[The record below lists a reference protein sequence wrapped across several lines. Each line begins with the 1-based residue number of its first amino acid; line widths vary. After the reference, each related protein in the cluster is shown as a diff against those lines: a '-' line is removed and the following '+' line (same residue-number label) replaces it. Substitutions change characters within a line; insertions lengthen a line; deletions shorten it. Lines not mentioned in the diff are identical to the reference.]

1 MTRMMNVAL
10 MTMMMAL
17 VVACSTP
24 ADQKAGM
31 TNTPAGTS
39 TGTTAPASGSAAE
52 LTFKS
57 DPETPKTGENAFE
70 VTVMQD
76 GKPVSDAQVSVE
88 LQMPAMPQMNM
99 AEMKTKTDLSSAGDG
114 VYRGKGQVMMAGTW
128 NVTVMAMRN
137 GQDLATRKFT
147 VTAKAK

>member
-1 MTRMMNVAL
+1 
-10 MTMMMAL
+10 
-17 VVACSTP
+17 
-24 ADQKAGM
+24 
-31 TNTPAGTS
+31 
-39 TGTTAPASGSAAE
+39 
-52 LTFKS
+52 
-57 DPETPKTGENAFE
+57 
-70 VTVMQD
+70 
-76 GKPVSDAQVSVE
+76 
-88 LQMPAMPQMNM
+88 MPAMPQMNM